1 MRFPNHKSIAPA
13 TYDMRPEQ
21 PDRIEG
27 RLEVLVQRFIGQA
40 GKLFN
45 GRRSINQLVNAI
57 EAKGASFAALDDATL
72 LHHLAEMRTQL
83 YAEGLTAQPLVVVF
97 ALIRELG
104 RRTLGMYHYPSQLTG
119 GLVMLQGRIA
129 EMETGEGKTL
139 TATLA
144 AATAALAGLPVHV
157 ISVNDY
163 LTARD
168 AENMRPL
175 YEMLGLTVGCVIHG
189 QTPVERRQAYR
200 CDITY
205 ATNKELVFD
214 YLRDRLTLAERVD
227 PLLLQ
232 AEYLHGRD
240 QRSKRVLM
248 RGLHF
253 AIVDEADSI
262 LIDEARTPLIISGG
276 QGGDEEQQF
285 LQQALDLAQTLTAE
299 RDYIV
304 DAGRRQ
310 VSLTEAGKRQVEQQ
324 VQSLGPLWNGLV
336 RREST
341 LHQALTAIHFFH
353 RDEQYLIR
361 DGKIQII
368 DEFTGRVMADRSW
381 EQGLHQLIELKE
393 GCELTQ
399 RRETLAKISYQ
410 RFFRRYLHLSGM
422 TGTAKEVAAELWAV
436 YHLPTL
442 RVPTHRP
449 VIRQIMIDQVFANQQ
464 QKWQAV
470 VACIAQLHQ
479 QGRPVL
485 IGTRSVAASEQLAA
499 LVTAAGLPHQVL
511 NAKQDAA
518 EAEII
523 AAAGHAGSITIATN
537 MAGRGTDIMLGDGVR
552 ELGGLHVIATER
564 HEAARIDRQLA
575 GRCGRQGD
583 SGSYQAFLSFEDL
596 LLDGNR
602 GGTVAQW
609 FKVTALRFNSFAPFL
624 GRWAI
629 CFAQWHIEQQH
640 ARIRHELFKRDQAQG
655 GLLSFT
661 GRLE

>member
-1 MRFPNHKSIAPA
+1 MRLRQPQSIPPA
-13 TYDMRPEQ
+13 TYDIRPERS
-21 PDRIEG
+21 DRVEDRLETITHRLIG
-27 RLEVLVQRFIGQA
+27 RLSKI
-40 GKLFN
+40 FN
-45 GRRSINQLVNAI
+45 SRRSINQLVAAV
-57 EAKGASFAALDDATL
+57 EAKGSFFAKFDDSALQQQVVSLRSQLYEDGFAAHA
-72 LHHLAEMRTQL
+72 
-83 YAEGLTAQPLVVVF
+83 LVNCF
-97 ALIRELG
+97 ALIREVAQ
-104 RRTLGMYHYPSQLTG
+104 RTLGMYHYPSQLTG
-119 GLVMLQGRIA
+119 GMVMLQGRIA

-139 TATLA
+139 TATLP

-163 LTARD
+163 LTTRD

-175 YEMLGLTVGCVIHG
+175 YEALGLSVGCVVHG
-189 QTPVERRQAYR
+189 QSPEQRRQAYE

-232 AEYLHGRD
+232 AEYLHSRQ
-240 QRSKRVLM
+240 QRVQRLLM

-253 AIVDEADSI
+253 AIIDEADSI

-276 QGGDEEQQF
+276 QGGDEEQNF
-285 LQQALDLAQTLTAE
+285 LQQALDLAQQLVASK
-299 RDYIV
+299 DYLV
-304 DAGRRQ
+304 DKGRRQ
-310 VSLTEAGKRQVEQQ
+310 ISLTDAGKKRLQHESK
-324 VQSLGPLWNGLV
+324 SLGPLWNGLV

-341 LHQALTAIHFFH
+341 IHQALTALYFFQ

-361 DGKIQII
+361 EGKIQII

-422 TGTAKEVAAELWAV
+422 TGTAKEVAAELWDV

-449 VIRQIMIDQVFANQQ
+449 VVRNIMTDLVFPCEQ
-464 QKWQAV
+464 QKWQGV
-470 VACIAQLHQ
+470 VEQIRQLHQ
-479 QGRPVL
+479 QGRPIL
-485 IGTRSVAASEQLAA
+485 IGTRSVAASEQLSKW
-499 LVTAAGLPHQVL
+499 VSEAGLNHQVL
-511 NAKQDAA
+511 NAKQDAT

-523 AAAGHAGSITIATN
+523 ATAGQAGSITIATN
-537 MAGRGTDIMLGDGVR
+537 MAGRGTDIMLGEGVR

-583 SGSYQAFLSFEDL
+583 SGSYQAFLSFDDL
-596 LLDGNR
+596 LLEGNR
-602 GGTVAQW
+602 GGVIAQW
-609 FKVTALRFNSFAPFL
+609 LKKSAKKVKPLSPQF

-629 CFAQWHIEQQH
+629 CVAQWNIEKHH
-640 ARIRHELFKRDQAQG
+640 ARVRHELFKHDQAQG